1 MKSSSR
7 GIGLGFRKGSRAA
20 KAALAVGSTGCA
32 DCKRIEGVIF
42 MESGRRKSSGSVRAG
57 CAVLCASAALLCAS
71 LSSSYAQDQAPLR
84 IGVDGTY
91 APHAFP
97 ALDGGLQGFNVDLVK
112 AIAKK
117 MNREFEFGN
126 AAFSGLIPALN
137 AGRYDFLSVILAANP
152 RTAENLLFTEGYL
165 QANDMFVM
173 KKGAEPINGVEDLK
187 GKILTTNKGNRYEEW
202 LRDNADKYGFK
213 MLAFDNQPNA
223 IQAVVDGRADAAL
236 SGSTVLRYAMKLNP
250 NLVEAFILDNSKITY
265 GLPFALGSEP
275 LRNEV
280 ERALECLKID
290 GTVAKITEEWFGVT
304 PAEGDVAV
312 TPDPGYGMPGLQRY
326 DAQPHEFN
334 CG

>member
-1 MKSSSR
+1 MD
-7 GIGLGFRKGSRAA
+7 
-20 KAALAVGSTGCA
+20 T
-32 DCKRIEGVIF
+32 
-42 MESGRRKSSGSVRAG
+42 GRRKSSGGFRAKLSYCG
-57 CAVLCASAALLCAS
+57 AVLGASAALLFAS
-71 LSSSYAQDQAPLR
+71 MPASHAQDPLR

-137 AGRYDFLSVILAANP
+137 AGRYDFLSVILTANA

-173 KKGAEPINGVEDLK
+173 RGDADPITGVDDLK
-187 GKILTTNKGNRYEEW
+187 GKVLTTNKGNRYEEW
-202 LRDNADKYGFK
+202 LRDNSEKYGFK
-213 MLAFDNQPNA
+213 MIAFDNQPNA
-223 IQAVVDGRADAAL
+223 IQAVLDGRADAAL

-250 NLVEAFILDNSKITY
+250 KLAPAFILENTKATY
-265 GLPFALGSEP
+265 GLPFALGNEE

-280 ERALECLKID
+280 ERAIECLKID
-290 GTVAKITEEWFGVT
+290 GTLAKITEEWFGVA
-304 PAEGDVAV
+304 PEAGDVAV

-326 DAQPHEFN
+326 DEKPHEFS